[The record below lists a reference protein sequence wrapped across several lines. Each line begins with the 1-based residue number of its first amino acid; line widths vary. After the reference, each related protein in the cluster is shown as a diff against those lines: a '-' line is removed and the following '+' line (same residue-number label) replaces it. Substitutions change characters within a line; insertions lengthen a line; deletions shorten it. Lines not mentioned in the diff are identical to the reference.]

1 MIRVLLLIAVAAAGS
16 DTASDDRPPTTLEK
30 VAQRGIG
37 RVLSFVL
44 DAPASVERVRLDR
57 EAQVLEL
64 KNLRIGNPKGF
75 DGDTAIAV
83 ETVLVEADPRLLF
96 SNKPLVRLVKASGA
110 AVNAEVNVSRGLNL
124 KKLMD
129 SAGRFKGPKLLKLL
143 PKKRWRIEKGVLENG
158 AVEITTQLL
167 TKQTTR
173 KTLERYEISLM
184 GKDGKGVTVNEAM
197 VHVLQSLIERA
208 GLLEGSGLEPLVGLL
223 NR

>member
-1 MIRVLLLIAVAAAGS
+1 MIRVLLLIAIAAAGS
-16 DTASDDRPPTTLEK
+16 DRVSDDRPPTTLEK

-44 DAPASVERVRLDR
+44 DAPATVERVRLDR

-75 DGDTAIAV
+75 HGDTAIAV
-83 ETVLVEADPRLLF
+83 ETVLVEADPKSLF
-96 SNKPLVRLVKASGA
+96 SGEPLVRLVKASGA

-184 GKDGKGVTVNEAM
+184 GKDGKGVTANEAM
-197 VHVLQSLIERA
+197 VHVLQLLIERA

>member
-1 MIRVLLLIAVAAAGS
+1 VIRVLLLIAVAAAA
-16 DTASDDRPPTTLEK
+16 DVAPDEAPPTMLEK

-44 DAPASVERVRLDR
+44 DAPVAVERVRLDR

-64 KNLRIGNPKGF
+64 KHLRIANPKGF

-83 ETVLVEADPRLLF
+83 ETVLVEADPKLLF
-96 SNKPLVRLVKASGA
+96 SGEPLVRLVEASGA
-110 AVNAEVNVSRGLNL
+110 AVNAEVDLSHGLNL

-129 SAGRFKGPKLLKLL
+129 SAGRFKGPKLLKVL

-158 AVEITTQLL
+158 AVEIATPLL
-167 TKQTTR
+167 SKQTTR

-184 GKDGKGVTVNEAM
+184 GKDGKGVTANEAM

-208 GLLEGSGLEPLVGLL
+208 GLLEGTGLEPLVGLL